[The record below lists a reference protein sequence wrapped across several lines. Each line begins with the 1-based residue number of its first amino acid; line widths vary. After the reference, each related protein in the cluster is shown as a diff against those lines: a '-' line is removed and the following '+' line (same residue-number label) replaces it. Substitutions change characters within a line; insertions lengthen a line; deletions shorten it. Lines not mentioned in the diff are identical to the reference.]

1 VCKHYVSCSAK
12 RTPASL
18 ASRDAMD
25 IDGLGESIVENLVD
39 MGLVKNIADLYKLSV
54 QDLLTLLDWLSALPQ
69 SFMRIY
75 SDPKTDR
82 FLECFMVWAYRVLD

>member
-1 VCKHYVSCSAK
+1 
-12 RTPASL
+12 
-18 ASRDAMD
+18 MD